1 MPRDDLRLLISR
13 RRFLRLASTGLAAL
27 GVGVGV
33 GVAGCSRPD
42 SDLDRGAATT
52 GAGAGTSAG
61 AGGAHFDGALAL
73 YSWEE
78 YSSPENL
85 AAFTERFGATVGVE
99 FYDSNEQLISALQEG
114 RPSDVVAPSN
124 SYLPQ
129 LIAGGLL
136 TALDHDRLPN
146 LASVDPAFLGR
157 PWDPDD
163 AYAVV
168 KSWGSTG
175 FIYDTTV
182 IREDLSS
189 WADYFRVAGQEG
201 VSGKVSALEER
212 SVVDAALWREGFD
225 FRTDD
230 PVELDRAEQILTDE
244 LLPHLLALNSFP
256 VDELLDGSYVLS
268 QAFSGDAR
276 IVVLEFPER
285 YRWVLPT
292 PHTELWI
299 DHWAIPST
307 SERPEAAHAFIDY
320 MLAPTVSAR
329 ELSHHGYAT
338 AVNGID
344 EFLPFD
350 LPASDM
356 VFFEPESLGRM
367 LSYEAP
373 ATEERR
379 NELVAALLA
388 GIDAR
393 G

>member
-1 MPRDDLRLLISR
+1 MPRDDLRLLIPR
-13 RRFLRLASTGLAAL
+13 RRFLGLAGTGVAAL
-27 GVGVGV
+27 GLGL
-33 GVAGCSRPD
+33 AGCSRPAD
-42 SDLDRGAATT
+42 DPEPRAAATGAAT
-52 GAGAGTSAG
+52 G
-61 AGGAHFDGALAL
+61 GGASPSFDGALAL

-85 AAFTERFGATVGVE
+85 AAFSERFGASVE
-99 FYDSNEQLISALQEG
+99 VETYDANEELISALEDDQ
-114 RPSDVVAPSN
+114 PHDVVVPS
-124 SYLPQ
+124 SPYVPQ
-129 LIAGGLL
+129 LIAEGLL
-136 TALDHDRLPN
+136 STLDRDRLPN
-146 LASVDPAFLGR
+146 LANVDPSFLGQ

-182 IREDLSS
+182 IPEDLSS
-189 WADYFRVAGQEG
+189 WADYFRVAGRDG
-201 VSGKVSALEER
+201 VSGKVSALAER
-212 SVVDAALWREGFD
+212 SIVDATLWREGFD

-230 PVELDRAEQILTDE
+230 PGELDRAGQVLADE
-244 LLPHLLALNSFP
+244 LLPHLVALDSYP
-256 VDELLDGSYVLS
+256 VDGLLEGRYALS
-268 QAFSGDAR
+268 HAFSGDAR

-292 PHTELWI
+292 PHSELWV
-299 DHWAIPST
+299 DSWAIPST
-307 SERPEAAHAFIDY
+307 AEHPDAAHAFIDY
-320 MLAPTVSAR
+320 MLAPNVSAR
-329 ELSHHGYAT
+329 ELGYHGYAT

-350 LPASDM
+350 LPARDM

-367 LSYEAP
+367 LSYEVP

-379 NELVAALLA
+379 NELVAALQS